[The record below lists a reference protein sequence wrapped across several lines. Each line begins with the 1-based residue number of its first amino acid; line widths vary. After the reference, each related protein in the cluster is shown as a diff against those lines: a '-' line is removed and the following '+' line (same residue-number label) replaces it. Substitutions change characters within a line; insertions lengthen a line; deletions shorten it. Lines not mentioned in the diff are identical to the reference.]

1 MKFPFSFNKKTLLI
15 IIGLSLFIELIQ
27 ILIIKWIFRIK
38 FLIIIIEIIIH
49 YLIIFYLIHTILFSG
64 SQKVFN
70 RYHCWKLGVTIAETF
85 KKQLEELNELIDYF
99 YSTNNNILPLDEIY
113 TKISFL
119 NSITDL
125 IYSYLKI
132 SNIVDS
138 MSNYQKNMIISLHR
152 LKMSIDDSKIQKILE
167 ISVKEIQ
174 LKRKKFSDFKSKKFD
189 NYLSKI
195 QSNIKKIII
204 QIDDFLLKGNIL
216 KNIINFLFNDTFGS
230 LEQLKCELMS
240 RFSTEEFKV
249 KIPNKKNYKI
259 DCLLIN
265 NPLIN
270 NQKNQSNNENENKN
284 NENKNKSDTVILICN
299 RSSFPYELLAY
310 YDKWIECYISY
321 GINVAL
327 WNYRGYGES
336 NGFCNIENIQSDS
349 EEIVKYLKNE
359 LNFKNI
365 GVHGIGFG
373 GICAG
378 YLVSKNLVN
387 FCFVDR
393 CFGNLYEFVNS
404 KTFPYFSHIL
414 KLFLINNVD
423 ISKLL
428 KSNES
433 NNEIYKVISYD
444 ITKDYIKENVSLKTK
459 IAQDFY
465 NSLTQI
471 EHKKTFLETILNE
484 NENDNQYEMFENDIS
499 YLINKIIDN
508 SKESNL
514 KIDLSNILISD
525 NLPQNQTYQQL
536 ENDLSTRIENTST
549 TEKSNNE
556 KIYPENKV
564 ISMFQNL
571 FQKFDSGGET
581 LLSLKKCKNS
591 QEKKLYLNNFFIN
604 MLTWGSFK
612 IGQVYAT
619 DRLIAYRAIS
629 KKFSFLNTRI
639 SKVIEN
645 PQKYIINDELLT
657 SSLKS
662 LLTSLIKIDS
672 FFSFFL
678 FEKSNSEIS
687 NELMNSNTQ
696 NEISLN
702 ISHRISIS
710 ELNQTSIN
718 DNMSSG
724 SYKNAQISNIIKNS
738 NIGNLLILSC
748 GHEGLFSAKE
758 LEMYSMYLLNSRFI
772 T

>member
-270 NQKNQSNNENENKN
+270 NQRNQSNNENENKN

-465 NSLTQI
+465 NSLTQF

-687 NELMNSNTQ
+687 NELMNSNIQ

>member
-1 MKFPFSFNKKTLLI
+1 
-15 IIGLSLFIELIQ
+15 
-27 ILIIKWIFRIK
+27 
-38 FLIIIIEIIIH
+38 
-49 YLIIFYLIHTILFSG
+49 
-64 SQKVFN
+64 
-70 RYHCWKLGVTIAETF
+70 
-85 KKQLEELNELIDYF
+85 
-99 YSTNNNILPLDEIY
+99 
-113 TKISFL
+113 
-119 NSITDL
+119 
-125 IYSYLKI
+125 
-132 SNIVDS
+132 

-327 WNYRGYGES
+327 RNYRGYGES

-378 YLVSKNLVN
+378 YLVRKNLVN

-404 KTFPYFSHIL
+404 KTFPYFSYIL

-687 NELMNSNTQ
+687 NELMNSNIQ

>member
-1 MKFPFSFNKKTLLI
+1 MKFPFSFKLKHFLILIGISLLI
-15 IIGLSLFIELIQ
+15 EILQII
-27 ILIIKWIFRIK
+27 IIKKIFRIK
-38 FLIIIIEIIIH
+38 LLILIIELLIH
-49 YLIIFYLIHTILFSG
+49 YFSIFYLIHAILFSG

-85 KKQLEELNELIDYF
+85 KKQLQELDDVIKNF
-99 YSTNNNILPLDEIY
+99 YSSNNNILPLDEIY
-113 TKISFL
+113 NKISFL

-204 QIDDFLLKGNIL
+204 QIDDFLLKGNIF
-216 KNIINFLFNDTFGS
+216 KNLINFLFNDTFGS

-270 NQKNQSNNENENKN
+270 NQKKQSNDNENQNNENKN
-284 NENKNKSDTVILICN
+284 NTKPDTVILICN

-378 YLVSKNLVN
+378 YLVSKNLIN

-393 CFGNLYEFVNS
+393 CFGDLYEFINS
-404 KTFPYFSHIL
+404 KTFPYCSYIL
-414 KLFLINNVD
+414 KLFFVKNVD

-428 KSNES
+428 KSNE
-433 NNEIYKVISYD
+433 NNNDIYKVISYD
-444 ITKDYIKENVSLKTK
+444 ISKDYIKENVSLKTK

-465 NSLTQI
+465 NSLNQI
-471 EHKKTFLETILNE
+471 EHKKSFLETILNE
-484 NENDNQYEMFENDIS
+484 NDNQYETFEKDIS
-499 YLINKIIDN
+499 YLINKIIEN
-508 SKESNL
+508 SNESNL
-514 KIDLSNILISD
+514 NIDLSNILISN

-556 KIYPENKV
+556 KIYLENKV

-581 LLSLKKCKNS
+581 LLSLNKCKNS
-591 QEKKLYLNNFFIN
+591 HEKKIYLNNFFIN

-645 PQKYIINDELLT
+645 PKKYIINDILLT

-672 FFSFFL
+672 FFSFLL
-678 FEKSNSEIS
+678 FEKSNPEIS
-687 NELMNSNTQ
+687 NELMSSNIQ
-696 NEISLN
+696 DISLN
-702 ISHRISIS
+702 VSHRISIS

-724 SYKNAQISNIIKNS
+724 SYKNAQISSIIKNS

-758 LEMYSMYLLNSRFI
+758 LEMYSMYLLNSKFI

>member
-15 IIGLSLFIELIQ
+15 IIGLSLFIEL
-27 ILIIKWIFRIK
+27 L
-38 FLIIIIEIIIH
+38 IH
-49 YLIIFYLIHTILFSG
+49 YFSIFYLIHAILFSG

-99 YSTNNNILPLDEIY
+99 YSSNNNILPLDEIY

-138 MSNYQKNMIISLHR
+138 KSNYQKNIIISLHR

-204 QIDDFLLKGNIL
+204 QIDDFLLKGNIF
-216 KNIINFLFNDTFGS
+216 KNLINFLFNDTFGS

-270 NQKNQSNNENENKN
+270 NQKKQSNDNENQNNENKN
-284 NENKNKSDTVILICN
+284 NTKPDTVILICN

-378 YLVSKNLVN
+378 YLVSKNLIN

-393 CFGNLYEFVNS
+393 CFGDLYEFINS
-404 KTFPYFSHIL
+404 KTFPYCSYIL
-414 KLFLINNVD
+414 KLFFVKNVD

-428 KSNES
+428 KSNE
-433 NNEIYKVISYD
+433 NNNDIYKVISYD
-444 ITKDYIKENVSLKTK
+444 ISKDYIKENVSLKTK

-465 NSLTQI
+465 NSLNQI
-471 EHKKTFLETILNE
+471 EHKKSFLETILNE
-484 NENDNQYEMFENDIS
+484 NDNQYETFEKDIS
-499 YLINKIIDN
+499 YLINKIIEN
-508 SKESNL
+508 SNESNL
-514 KIDLSNILISD
+514 NIDLSNILISN

-581 LLSLKKCKNS
+581 LLSLNKCKNS
-591 QEKKLYLNNFFIN
+591 KEKKIYLNNFFIN

-645 PQKYIINDELLT
+645 PKKYIINDLLLT

-662 LLTSLIKIDS
+662 LLTALIKIDS
-672 FFSFFL
+672 FFSFLL
-678 FEKSNSEIS
+678 FEKSNTEIS
-687 NELMNSNTQ
+687 NELMNSNIQ
-696 NEISLN
+696 NDISIN
-702 ISHRISIS
+702 ISQRISIS
-710 ELNQTSIN
+710 DLNQNSIN